1 MILPKVHP
9 DWWKFIFDELYLQTD
24 GRSVCDT
31 ELTSKEVDFIE
42 SSLCLDRS
50 AVILDLCGGQG
61 RHALELSRRGYKEV
75 TVLDYSDYLIQAGR
89 QEAARQDSNIRFL
102 QGDARDTQ
110 LPSETYD
117 SVMIMGGSFGY
128 FVEPVENEKILK
140 EVFRILNSGGVLLL
154 DLPDEVRVRKNFQP
168 ISQHQPDH
176 TLNVVRNRELKEDII
191 YCQEIIT
198 CAQRGVLRENTYC
211 IRLYR
216 PDEIRRILEQVGFT
230 HVSFQED
237 FMNRQQIGDYGTMTN
252 RMVVRS
258 RK

>member
-1 MILPKVHP
+1 MTLPKVQP

-50 AVILDLCGGQG
+50 AAILDLCGGQG
-61 RHALELSRRGYKEV
+61 RHALELSRRGYKAV
-75 TVLDYSDYLIQAGR
+75 TVLDYSDYLIQTGR
-89 QEAARQDSNIRFL
+89 KEAIRQDLNTRFL
-102 QGDARDTQ
+102 KGDARDTK
-110 LPSETYD
+110 LLSETFD
-117 SVMIMGGSFGY
+117 SIIIMGGSFGY
-128 FVEPVENEKILK
+128 FVNPLENEKILK
-140 EVFRILNSGGVLLL
+140 EVYRILAPEGVLLL
-154 DLPDEVRVRKNFQP
+154 DLPDDAHVRENFQP
-168 ISQHQPDH
+168 VSEHQVDH
-176 TLNVVRNRELKEDII
+176 TLNVTRNRELKEDII

-198 CAQRGVLRENTYC
+198 CSERGVLRENTYC

-216 PDEIRRILEQVGFT
+216 PEEIGLILEQIGFSQ
-230 HVSFQED
+230 VSFQED
-237 FMNRQQIGDYGTMTN
+237 FMNRQQVGDYGTMTN

>member
-1 MILPKVHP
+1 MTLPKVHP

-31 ELTSKEVDFIE
+31 ALTSKEVDFID
-42 SSLCLDRS
+42 SALCLDKS
-50 AVILDLCGGQG
+50 AAILDLCGGQG

-75 TVLDYSDYLIQAGR
+75 TVLDYSDYLIQAGQ
-89 QEAARQDSNIRFL
+89 QEAARHDLNTRFL

-110 LPSETYD
+110 LLSGTFD

-128 FVEPVENEKILK
+128 FVNPIENEKILK
-140 EVFRILNSGGVLLL
+140 EVYRILNPGGILLL
-154 DLPDEVRVRKNFQP
+154 DLPDHAHVRKNFQP
-168 ISQHQPDH
+168 VSQHRPDH
-176 TLNVVRNRELKEDII
+176 TLKVTRNRELKEDMI

-198 CAQRGVLRENTYC
+198 CSERGVLRENTYC

-216 PDEIRRILEQVGFT
+216 QEEIHLILEQIGFT
-230 HVSFQED
+230 QVSFQED
-237 FMNRQQIGDYGTMTN
+237 FMNRQKIGDYGTMTN